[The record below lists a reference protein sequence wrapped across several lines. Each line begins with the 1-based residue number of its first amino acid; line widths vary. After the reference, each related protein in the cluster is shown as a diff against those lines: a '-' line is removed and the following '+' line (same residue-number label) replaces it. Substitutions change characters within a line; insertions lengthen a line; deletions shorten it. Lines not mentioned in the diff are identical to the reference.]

1 MAAQTVLQFRRGTA
15 ALWASQNPI
24 LAAGEFG
31 YETDT
36 NKGKI
41 GNGTTAYNSLNYVLG
56 TVAASTLTGT
66 TLSSNVVS
74 SSLTS
79 VGTLSSLAVTGNA
92 VYHMSV
98 NPQSGTS
105 YTVALSDDGAVVT
118 LSNSS
123 STTLYIPTNATA
135 AFAVGTQITLIQI
148 GAGQVTIQ
156 ATSSG
161 TTTVASVGTTTTAPK
176 LRVQYSSAT
185 LLKVATDLWYVIGD
199 IV

>member
-15 ALWASQNPI
+15 ALWASQNPV

-41 GNGTTAYNSLNYVLG
+41 GNGTTAYNSLSYVIG

-66 TLSSNVVS
+66 ALASNVLS

-98 NPQSGTS
+98 NAQSGTS
-105 YTVALSDDGAVVT
+105 YTLALSDDGGVVT
-118 LSNSS
+118 LGNSGA
-123 STTLYIPTNATA
+123 TALTIPTNAVS
-135 AFAVGTQITLIQI
+135 AFPIGTQITVIQI
-148 GAGQVTIQ
+148 GAGTVTIS
-156 ATSSG
+156 AVSSG
-161 TTTVASVGTTTTAPK
+161 TTTIASTGAVSAAPK
-176 LRVQYSSAT
+176 LRVPYSAAT
-185 LLKVATDLWYVIGD
+185 LMKIGTDLWYVIGD
-199 IV
+199 II